1 MIEDNLIL
9 MKTVEGLSSERVSSS
24 QCNTSISKK
33 VQFKNRED
41 EIIHFFLLQTPLRK
55 AVALR
60 NMSLSESHLIELNH
74 SFDVI
79 NSSGEVSFGV
89 IAMEEDAPLSL
100 EEEMQA
106 LRNHNKPLLLIIIS
120 RLVRMI
126 RQIQLGKS
134 QGA

>member
-1 MIEDNLIL
+1 
-9 MKTVEGLSSERVSSS
+9 
-24 QCNTSISKK
+24 
-33 VQFKNRED
+33 
-41 EIIHFFLLQTPLRK
+41 
-55 AVALR
+55 
-60 NMSLSESHLIELNH
+60 MSLSESFLTELNH
-74 SFDVI
+74 SFEV
-79 NSSGEVSFGV
+79 SGEVSFGV

-126 RQIQLGKS
+126 RQIQLGKR

>member
-1 MIEDNLIL
+1 M
-9 MKTVEGLSSERVSSS
+9 
-24 QCNTSISKK
+24 
-33 VQFKNRED
+33 
-41 EIIHFFLLQTPLRK
+41 QTPLRK

-60 NMSLSESHLIELNH
+60 NMSFSESFLSEFNH

-126 RQIQLGKS
+126 RQIQLVKS